1 MNLSTEA
8 LARSSARRPWT
19 TIAIWIVALVTSV
32 GLTSA
37 FLSDSLTT
45 AADFTDNPESKQAQA
60 LIDEVRGDQVTTEL
74 IVVTSESLSI
84 TEPAFQGYV
93 LDIQRRIAS
102 LGPTVVA
109 HVGSYLTQDG
119 PVSASG
125 RSALLP
131 VTLAGT
137 DPDANS
143 AHAAAVYEAL
153 AELTP
158 PEGIEA
164 TITGPAT
171 MENEVNRI
179 AEEDLAT
186 GETIGLAVALLVLV
200 FVFGAVFAGSVPIIV
215 GIVSIAIAL
224 GGASLVGL
232 AFDLSFFVTNM
243 ITMIGLAVGID
254 YSLFIV
260 SRYREERA
268 SGFTKMDAIG
278 RAGNTASRAVFFS
291 GMTVVLALLGML
303 LLPNTIFRSLG
314 IGAILVVIAAVT
326 ASLTLLPAIL
336 SLLGDRINWL
346 RVRGRSAESNGRK
359 GRFWDRITNMVMRR
373 PLVSLI
379 ASAGLLVALSLSYF
393 SINTGFNGVSTLPDD
408 IGSKQA
414 FAVLEAEFSGGLT
427 SPVEIAVGGP
437 SPAGIAELRTRLA
450 ADPAFAPQSTV
461 ESDAAGSITIISAPL
476 AGDVYSDASIEA
488 VRELRTVT
496 IPAIFDGSGTTVLV
510 GGETAGA
517 VDFLA
522 QTANWT
528 PLVFLFVL
536 GLSFVLLTVAFRSIV
551 IPAKAIAMNLLSV
564 GAAYGLIVMFFQE
577 DVGPAWV
584 KDLADRLGFAQVEV
598 IEAWLPLFL
607 FSVLFGLSM
616 DYHVFLLSRIKE
628 RFDLTGNN
636 TGSVAHGLRS
646 TAALITGAAAI
657 MVAVFSGFAAGRLVS
672 FQQMGFG
679 LATAVLLDATIVR
692 SVLVPASMKLLGARN
707 WYLPL
712 WLEWLPEINVEGNTT
727 EPEVIAE
734 LEELEPVLV

>member
-1 MNLSTEA
+1 MNLSSEA

-19 TIAIWIVALVTSV
+19 TIAIWVVALVTSV

-37 FLSDSLTT
+37 FLGDALTT

-60 LIDEVRGDQVTTEL
+60 LIDEVRGDQATTEL

-84 TEPAFQGYV
+84 AEPAFQAYV
-93 LDIQRRIAS
+93 GDIQRRFAS
-102 LGPTVVA
+102 LSPTVVA
-109 HVGSYLTQDG
+109 HVGSYLTQDD

-125 RSALLP
+125 RSALIP

-143 AHAAAVYEAL
+143 AHATALHDAL

-164 TITGPAT
+164 TIAGPAT
-171 MENEVNRI
+171 LENEVNRI
-179 AEEDLAT
+179 AEEDLAA

-200 FVFGAVFAGSVPIIV
+200 FVFGAVFAGLVPILV
-215 GIVSIAIAL
+215 GILSIAIAL

-254 YSLFIV
+254 YSLFVV

-268 SGFTKMDAIG
+268 SGFNKMDAIG

-326 ASLTLLPAIL
+326 ASLTLLPAVL

-346 RVRGRSAESNGRK
+346 RVRGRSARSK
-359 GRFWDRITNMVMRR
+359 DKQGRFWDRVTNMVMRR

-408 IGSKQA
+408 IESKQA

-427 SPVEIAVGGP
+427 SPVEIAVAGQAT
-437 SPAGIAELRTRLA
+437 AGIAELRAVLA

-461 ESDAAGSITIISAPL
+461 ESGAAGSITIISAPL
-476 AGDVYSDASIEA
+476 AGDVNSDASIEA
-488 VRELRTVT
+488 VRELRTIT
-496 IPAIFDGSGTTVLV
+496 IPAIFDGAGVTVLV
-510 GGETAGA
+510 GGETAGT
-517 VDFLA
+517 VDFLT
-522 QTANWT
+522 QTAKWT

-536 GLSFVLLTVAFRSIV
+536 GLSFILLTVAFRSIV

-564 GAAYGLIVMFFQE
+564 GAAYGLIAMFFQIG
-577 DVGPAWV
+577 VGPAWV
-584 KDLADRLGFAQVEV
+584 KDLAGRLGFAQVEV

-628 RFDLTGNN
+628 RFDMTGNN
-636 TGSVAHGLRS
+636 ADSVAYGLRS
-646 TAALITGAAAI
+646 TAAIITGAAAI
-657 MVAVFSGFAAGRLVS
+657 MVAVFAGFAAGRLVS

-679 LATAVLLDATIVR
+679 LAAAVLLDATIVR

-707 WYLPL
+707 WYLPR
-712 WLEWLPEINVEGNTT
+712 WLEWLPEITVEGNTT
-727 EPEVIAE
+727 EPEVIVE
-734 LEELEPVLV
+734 LEERELVLV